1 MSIQIG
7 NISLN
12 GQVVLA
18 PMSGVTD
25 LAFRRCVDQCGASMV
40 VSEMVAS
47 HELVK
52 ARPDV
57 VRRAEGAGLQPFVL
71 QLAGREVHWMAEGAR
86 LAEQAGADII
96 DINMGCPSRQ
106 VTGGLSGS
114 ALMRDLYHASKLIE
128 ATVNAT
134 SRPVTLKMRLGWDD
148 DTLNAPELAH
158 MAEDLGVQL
167 ITVHGRTRCQ
177 FYKGSANW
185 HAVRQVC
192 DRVHIPVLVNGD
204 IVDTATARL
213 ALEQSGA
220 DGVMIGRASVG
231 KPWLLAEVDAGLR
244 GLAWKPPSAEEKA
257 VIFDKLYRE
266 LIELYDEGHG
276 VRMARKHVA
285 GFVNNHLALEDD
297 GDAKLLRAE
306 ICRLDNAE
314 QVRVKMQALFALE
327 KFGAAA

>member
-1 MSIQIG
+1 
-7 NISLN
+7 
-12 GQVVLA
+12 
-18 PMSGVTD
+18 
-25 LAFRRCVDQCGASMV
+25 MV

-57 VRRAEGAGLQPFVL
+57 LRRAEGAGLQPFVL

-86 LAEQAGADII
+86 LAEEAGADIV

-148 DTLNAPELAH
+148 DMLNAPELAH

-185 HAVRQVC
+185 RAVRNVC
-192 DRVHIPVLVNGD
+192 DNVNIPVLVNGD
-204 IVDTATARL
+204 IVDEATARL
-213 ALEQSGA
+213 ALQQSGA

-231 KPWLLAEVDAGLR
+231 KPWLLAEVDAGLK
-244 GLAWKPPSAEEKA
+244 GNAWVPPTTQEKA
-257 VIFDKLYRE
+257 VIFDRLYQD
-266 LIELYDEGHG
+266 LIDLYDEGYG

-285 GFVNNHLALEDD
+285 GFVNGHLAP
-297 GDAKLLRAE
+297 DAELGASREAAEAKSLRAE
-306 ICRLDNAE
+306 ICRLDDAE
-314 QVRVKMQALFALE
+314 QVRVKMQELFTLD
-327 KFGAAA
+327 KLGAAA